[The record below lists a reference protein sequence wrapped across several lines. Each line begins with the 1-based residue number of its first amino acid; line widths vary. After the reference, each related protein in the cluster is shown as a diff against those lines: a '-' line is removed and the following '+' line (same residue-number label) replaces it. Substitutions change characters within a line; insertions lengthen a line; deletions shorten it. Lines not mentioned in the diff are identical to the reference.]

1 MTPEQSVLDL
11 LMENARYTNAD
22 IARMTDLTESEV
34 HEAIADLEDGGVIR
48 GYRAVVDWRR
58 ADRERVRAEVE
69 VDVTLDRE
77 TSYGD
82 VAERL
87 VAFDEV
93 TALRLISGDYDF
105 DMEVEAETIRE
116 VSAFVAEE
124 VAPLPEVDGTVTH
137 LIMDSYK
144 EGGIEFDDDDEDDRL
159 SVSP

>member
-34 HEAIADLEDGGVIR
+34 YDAIADLEDQGVIR

>member
-1 MTPEQSVLDL
+1 MTPEQRVLDL
-11 LMENARYTNAD
+11 LVENARYTNAD
-22 IARMTDLTESEV
+22 LARMTDLTESEV
-34 HEAIADLEDGGVIR
+34 HDAIGELEDDGVIR
-48 GYRAVVDWRR
+48 GYGAVVDWRR

-69 VDVTLDRE
+69 IDVTLDRE
-77 TSYGD
+77 TSYTD

-93 TALRLISGDYDF
+93 TSLRLVSGDYDF

-116 VSAFVAEE
+116 ISAFVAEE

-137 LIMDSYK
+137 LVMESFK
-144 EGGIEFDDDDEDDRL
+144 EGGTEFDGDEDDDRL

>member
-1 MTPEQSVLDL
+1 MTPEQRVLDL
-11 LMENARYTNAD
+11 LVENARYTNAD
-22 IARMTDLTESEV
+22 LARMTDLTESEV
-34 HEAIADLEDGGVIR
+34 YDAIGELEDDGVIR
-48 GYRAVVDWRR
+48 GYGAVVDWRR

-69 VDVTLDRE
+69 IDVTLDRE
-77 TSYGD
+77 TSYTD

-93 TALRLISGDYDF
+93 TSLRLVSGDYDF

-116 VSAFVAEE
+116 ISAFVAEE

-137 LIMDSYK
+137 LVMESFK
-144 EGGIEFDDDDEDDRL
+144 EGGTEFDGDEDDDRL